1 MKKKII
7 HILCEGQTEEGFV
20 SAVLGPYL
28 RAHGI
33 EAVKTVIA
41 ITNRRKGVAG
51 GVVSYAQVKG
61 NLECM
66 YKAVKDDGYARHIF
80 TSMIDFYAL
89 PTDFPGFLSPVK
101 GEDRVR
107 AVEKL
112 ENAFKDNMGIP
123 DFIPYFQLH
132 EFEALLF
139 CGLEFLIDDY
149 PESRRDI
156 VHLQV
161 ECKSFS
167 TPEEINGGV
176 DTAPSKRIIRAV
188 EGNGKTHR
196 YRYNK
201 LLSGKAVT
209 SRIGVDELRRQCPHF
224 NAWVQKILDA

>member
-28 RAHGI
+28 RAHGV
-33 EAVKTVIA
+33 EAVKTVIVV
-41 ITNRRKGVAG
+41 TNRRKGAAG

-66 YKAVKDDGYARHIF
+66 YKAVKDDGYTSHIF

-89 PTDFPGFLSPVK
+89 PTDFPGFAIPAK
-101 GEDRVR
+101 GDAKAI
-107 AVEKL
+107 AVEKQ
-112 ENAFKDNMGIP
+112 EKAFGDDVEIP
-123 DFIPYFQLH
+123 EFIPYFQLH

-139 CGLEFLIDDY
+139 CGLDFLVEDY

-156 VHLQV
+156 EQLKLK
-161 ECKSFS
+161 CGAFS

-201 LLSGKAVT
+201 PLSGKTVT
-209 SRIGVDELRRQCPHF
+209 SRIGVDELRRMCPHF
-224 NAWVQKILDA
+224 NAWIQKLLDA